1 MIKPPVIE
9 PPTLP
14 AEISTGRSVH
24 QQLKSQIDALETEHQ
39 GFASRIHDAE
49 GDITALTT
57 EREDIYVK
65 LARVYLPEL
74 TAQSVVDTLKEVQ
87 ATVRECFNEK
97 QKRRGALVAA
107 LKDNRTLRAQEQAKL
122 DQLTSAIEAKAAER
136 AKIEAA
142 LAATLRANA
151 NYTRACALADASK
164 SPLEQYQAR
173 AKAFGDEAKA
183 KSAVYETETLFTYL
197 VKRGYNTEQYS
208 AFAFTRFFDDRV
220 AVAVNFRE
228 AKKSY
233 DRLIA
238 LPKFI
243 ATEITRQQASLDQVV
258 AELRRLENEAAK
270 GSGLDTVIGDGQ
282 KLIEKRQATQQSITA
297 LDADNAKQGKALQAL
312 DNTKDDYHRQ
322 ALNQL
327 KGFLRGETIVT
338 LKERARATAGTD
350 DDRLVARL
358 EAIDGEISKLKSRAT
373 EMKAQEVAA
382 AEKLSKVNRV
392 ESWFTKNDYETGR
405 SQFLRGFDA
414 KSALLGFLAG
424 NLTERALQ
432 GVFQAQ
438 QVFRPEPTY
447 RSSSSYV
454 PTYRSSNS
462 YGSSSGGGSGFG
474 GWGDAFGAI
483 VNVASAV
490 SNIAS
495 SSSSSDSGG
504 GSSSDS
510 FSSGGSTTTDSF

>member
-1 MIKPPVIE
+1 MIKSPVIE

-14 AEISTGRSVH
+14 TEMPTGRAVH
-24 QQLKSQIDALETEHQ
+24 QQLKSQIDTLETEHQ
-39 GFASRIHDAE
+39 SFASRIRGAE
-49 GDITALTT
+49 GDITALTA
-57 EREDIYVK
+57 EREEIYVK
-65 LARVYLPEL
+65 LAGVYLPEL

-97 QKRRGALVAA
+97 QKRRATLLAA
-107 LKDNRTLRAQEQAKL
+107 LKDNRTRRAQEQAKL
-122 DQLTSAIEAKAAER
+122 GQLTESIEAKAAER
-136 AKIEAA
+136 ARIEAA

-151 NYTRACALADASK
+151 NYTRARELADASK
-164 SPLEQYQAR
+164 TPLEQYQAR

-183 KSAVYETETLFTYL
+183 KSAVYETEALFTYL

-233 DRLIA
+233 DRLLA

-258 AELRRLENEAAK
+258 AELQRLENEAAK
-270 GSGLDTVIGDGQ
+270 GSGLDAVIAEGQ
-282 KLIEKRQATQQSITA
+282 KLIDKRQATQQSITA
-297 LDADNAKQGKALQAL
+297 LDADNAKQGEALQAL

-327 KGFLRGETIVT
+327 KGFLRGETIVA

-358 EAIDGEISKLKSRAT
+358 EAIDDEIGTLKSRTT
-373 EMKAQEVAA
+373 EMKTQEVAA

-392 ESWFTKNDYETGR
+392 ESWFTKNDYETSR
-405 SQFLRGFDA
+405 SQFARGFDA
-414 KSALLGFLAG
+414 QSALLGFLAG

-432 GVFQAQ
+432 GAFKAQ

-447 RSSSSYV
+447 RSSDSYV
-454 PTYRSSNS
+454 PSSN
-462 YGSSSGGGSGFG
+462 GGGSGFG
-474 GWGDAFGAI
+474 GWGDALGAV
-483 VNVASAV
+483 VNVAGAV
-490 SNIAS
+490 LDIAS
-495 SSSSSDSGG
+495 SSSSSSSW
-504 GSSSDS
+504 GSSSSGSSDS
-510 FSSGGSTTTDSF
+510 CSSGGSTTTDSF